1 MLIDRLPEGPDR
13 TSLIMRAFEHEL
25 AKGDDAHK
33 ANEARKDAEFKAE
46 EDRRIVVHNATMA
59 EITDRR
65 LQNRQRAEADLSR
78 TNLEIRDVK
87 LQQLRSLLDH
97 CTDDHQR
104 AYLQGAYAMVAQA
117 PTEVKLAVD
126 TTASEAP
133 VPLTQ
138 AVLNTG
144 SGSLSELQLPARF
157 NVLNAFTDNYVTVN
171 TFVQTCYPHV
181 KLTSDQLKALGA
193 LVAKTFDQA
202 CAGRPVRT
210 RSLGPN
216 EAHAPRAYPIMS
228 LLEPPLKD
236 TIERFVKSP
245 PAPKRRA
252 TAPPAGEG
260 PATRRAT
267 AGSLDGFVTTVTGV
281 PWPPP
286 SAR

>member
-1 MLIDRLPEGPDR
+1 MGDVRKGNSPNVR
-13 TSLIMRAFEHEL
+13 FYVEL
-25 AKGDDAHK
+25 SGT
-33 ANEARKDAEFKAE
+33 
-46 EDRRIVVHNATMA
+46 V
-59 EITDRR
+59 
-65 LQNRQRAEADLSR
+65 AEAQTPYLHGKGFER
-78 TNLEIRDVK
+78 ITVAWQKHK
-87 LQQLRSLLDH
+87 LRGGSIGSV
-97 CTDDHQR
+97 CTTR
-104 AYLQGAYAMVAQA
+104 FC
-117 PTEVKLAVD
+117 
-126 TTASEAP
+126 ASERKVYKAFFRNL
-133 VPLTQ
+133 PLFI
-138 AVLNTG
+138 A
-144 SGSLSELQLPARF
+144 
-157 NVLNAFTDNYVTVN
+157 
-171 TFVQTCYPHV
+171 
-181 KLTSDQLKALGA
+181 DQLKALGA

-281 PWPPP
+281 PVAP
-286 SAR
+286 